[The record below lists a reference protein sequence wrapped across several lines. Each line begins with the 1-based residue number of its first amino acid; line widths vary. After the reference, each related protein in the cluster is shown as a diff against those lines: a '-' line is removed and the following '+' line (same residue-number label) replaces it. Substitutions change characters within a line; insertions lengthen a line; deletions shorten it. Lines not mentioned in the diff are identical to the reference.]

1 MLLEEKTDRLFNAVY
16 KKNKLNVYD
25 FCAGEWMDDNEIV
38 VDCKVMADELVN
50 EKLAR
55 YTDEGKTEMS
65 ITNYGRYWMA
75 HGGYFIY
82 LKEGEKK
89 IKSKR
94 DKHNEEWDKH
104 NEEWDKHNEE
114 LSEELKEA
122 RLKFT
127 HYRIVTY
134 WWSFILTI
142 ISFLLSMLNLYL
154 ILKK

>member
-1 MLLEEKTDRLFNAVY
+1 MLQEEKTDRLLSAIY
-16 KKNKLNVYD
+16 KKSNLNVYD
-25 FCAGEWMDDNEIV
+25 FCAEEWKNDNEIA
-38 VDCKVMADELVN
+38 VDCKAMADELVD
-50 EKLAR
+50 EKLTR
-55 YTDEGKTEMS
+55 YTDEEKTEMS
-65 ITNYGRYWMA
+65 ITNYGRYWIA
-75 HGGYFIY
+75 QGGYLIY

-94 DKHNEEWDKH
+94 DKHHEDWE
-104 NEEWDKHNEE
+104 KHNEE

>member
-104 NEEWDKHNEE
+104 NEE